1 MAAAKRIL
9 ADLPEW
15 CGAVP
20 YQVKKIAVEDA
31 YKAFVNGCRK
41 WKKSGESFSLRFRSR
56 KNPKQSCFI
65 PSSALRESGIYPK
78 ISGTLERAEDWPEAA
93 RDSRLVFEHGRWHCL
108 VPQKTAYQPADNQGR
123 VVAIDPGIRTFATLY
138 SNDGAAK
145 IGESDYFA
153 IIRRCFA
160 LDDLIS
166 RMSKATSR
174 KKRRLKKAADK
185 LRFRIKNR
193 VDELHFKLIRLLLNS
208 FDMILLPTF
217 ETRQMVQKAAR
228 KIRAK
233 SVRSMLT
240 WKHFQFKQRLKSAAA
255 RIGKTV
261 LDVCEAYT
269 SKTASWTGEIKQI
282 GGAKIIKSGGLVV
295 DRDLNGARGI
305 VLRVLVDTPGLR
317 NQACSC

>member
-1 MAAAKRIL
+1 MVPLRKAIAMTGLTGNTLRKYADDGCIPQRNRKRSSS
-9 ADLPEW
+9 
-15 CGAVP
+15 
-20 YQVKKIAVEDA
+20 
-31 YKAFVNGCRK
+31 NG
-41 WKKSGESFSLRFRSR
+41 SGFRDTSTT
-56 KNPKQSCFI
+56 K
-65 PSSALRESGIYPK
+65 PS
-78 ISGTLERAEDWPEAA
+78 
-93 RDSRLVFEHGRWHCL
+93 
-108 VPQKTAYQPADNQGR
+108 ADNQGR
-123 VVAIDPGIRTFATLY
+123 VVAIDPGIRAFAPLY
-138 SNDGAAK
+138 ANAGAAK

-208 FDMILLPTF
+208 FDMILLPT
-217 ETRQMVQKAAR
+217 
-228 KIRAK
+228 
-233 SVRSMLT
+233 L
-240 WKHFQFKQRLKSAAA
+240 
-255 RIGKTV
+255 

>member
-1 MAAAKRIL
+1 
-9 ADLPEW
+9 
-15 CGAVP
+15 
-20 YQVKKIAVEDA
+20 
-31 YKAFVNGCRK
+31 
-41 WKKSGESFSLRFRSR
+41 
-56 KNPKQSCFI
+56 
-65 PSSALRESGIYPK
+65 
-78 ISGTLERAEDWPEAA
+78 
-93 RDSRLVFEHGRWHCL
+93 
-108 VPQKTAYQPADNQGR
+108 
-123 VVAIDPGIRTFATLY
+123 
-138 SNDGAAK
+138 
-145 IGESDYFA
+145 
-153 IIRRCFA
+153 
-160 LDDLIS
+160 
-166 RMSKATSR
+166 
-174 KKRRLKKAADK
+174 
-185 LRFRIKNR
+185 

-282 GGAKIIKSGGLVV
+282 GGAKTIKSGGLMV

-305 VLRVLVDTPGLR
+305 YLRVLVDTPGLR
-317 NQACSC
+317 NQACSY